1 MVTIVR
7 KVEYNHLEE
16 GMILGA
22 PIVDAEGIVELLSR
36 GTRLTQRH
44 IALISKMG
52 LTDIYILDYENEP
65 FVDTTLDLDKIINT
79 AKESANDFDLMKLK
93 NDLEEID
100 AHVYEPVIRSVVNR
114 NMEIHVLTGEG
125 NIPID
130 VKHEKSIQDT
140 KSVFEKI
147 RDEGELDL
155 ERIRRNVEE
164 TLPDMIRNND
174 VLMRLNQ
181 LKENDDYTFQHS
193 IRVSILATMI
203 GKWLGYSTEELI
215 ELGEAGLLFDI
226 GKLNIPEFVLQKPT
240 NVTMDEY
247 ELIKKHAQFGYS
259 ILLRTKGISSNIKY
273 AALHHH
279 ERLDGSGYPL
289 RLGENQIHDFAK
301 IIMVCDVFDA
311 LITDR
316 PYKKGIS
323 PLLALDYILW
333 SSGKLFDSE
342 VCYVFIKRLSDYFVG
357 KKVKLSDGREG
368 IIVYVDTNYPT
379 RPTIKVGDQFID
391 LIKNRDVNVEILM

>member
-1 MVTIVR
+1 MVTVVR

-52 LTDIYILDYENEP
+52 LMDIYILDYENEP
-65 FVDTTLDLDKIINT
+65 FVETSLDLEKIINT
-79 AKESANDFDLMKLK
+79 AKVSSNNFDLDKLK
-93 NDLEEID
+93 SDLEEID
-100 AHVYEPVIRSVVNR
+100 GHVYEPAIRSVVNR
-114 NMEIHVLTGEG
+114 NMEIHILTGEG

-130 VKHEKSIQDT
+130 IKHEKSIRDN

-147 RDEGELDL
+147 RIEGELDL
-155 ERIRRNVEE
+155 ERIRRNVED

-181 LKENDDYTFQHS
+181 LKDSDDYTFQHS

-203 GKWLGYSTEELI
+203 GKWLGYSNEELI

-226 GKLNIPEFVLQKPT
+226 GKLNIPDFVLQKPT

-289 RLGENQIHDFAK
+289 RLRENQIHDFAK

-323 PLLALDYILW
+323 PLLAADYILW

-342 VCYVFIKRLSDYFVG
+342 VCYIFVKRLSEYFVG
-357 KKVKLSDGREG
+357 KRVKLTDGREG
-368 IIVYVDTNYPT
+368 IIIYVDTNYPT
-379 RPTIKVGDQFID
+379 RPIVQVGEVFID
-391 LIKNRDVNVEILM
+391 LIKNRDINVEVLM

>member
-52 LTDIYILDYENEP
+52 LMDIYVLDDENEP
-65 FVDTTLDLDKIINT
+65 FEETSLDLEKIINT
-79 AKESANDFDLMKLK
+79 AKVSSSNFDMNKLK
-93 NDLEEID
+93 SDLDEID
-100 AHVYEPVIRSVVNR
+100 AQIYEPTIRSVVNR

-130 VKHEKSIQDT
+130 VKHEKSILDT
-140 KSVFEKI
+140 KSVFNKI

-203 GKWLGYSTEELI
+203 GKWLGYSHVELI

-226 GKLNIPEFVLQKPT
+226 GKLNIPDFVLQKPT
-240 NVTMDEY
+240 NVTLDEY

-259 ILLRTKGISSNIKY
+259 ILLKTKGISSNIKY

-323 PLLALDYILW
+323 PLLAADYILW

-342 VCYVFIKRLSDYFVG
+342 VCYVFIKRLSEYFVG
-357 KKVKLSDGREG
+357 KHVKLSDGREG
-368 IIVYVDTNYPT
+368 TIVYVDTNYPT
-379 RPTIKVGDQFID
+379 RPTVQVGDLFVD
-391 LIKNRDVNVEILM
+391 LIKNRDLNVEVLM